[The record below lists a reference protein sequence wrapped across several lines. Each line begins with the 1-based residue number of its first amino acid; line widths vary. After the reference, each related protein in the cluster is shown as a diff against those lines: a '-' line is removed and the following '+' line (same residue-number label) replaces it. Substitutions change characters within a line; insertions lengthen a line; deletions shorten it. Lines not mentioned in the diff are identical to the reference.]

1 MGECEALEND
11 KELLVGTIVMAIA
24 HLPPDLLQLST
35 MTLAT
40 ANAAGAAH
48 AAPVYFAA
56 CQNPALPLELYFF
69 SAPDSRHAQ
78 DLAASPHAAAA
89 IYPETMGWED
99 IRGLQMHG
107 MVRQLSA
114 GTAWD
119 AAWLVYL
126 EKFPFTG
133 EMKAVISR
141 NLLYALCPSWV
152 RLVDNRQGFG
162 FKQEWNL
169 HD

>member
-1 MGECEALEND
+1 MVSMPETDINQ
-11 KELLVGTIVMAIA
+11 
-24 HLPPDLLQLST
+24 PPSFDLLNIST

-40 ANAAGAAH
+40 ANTDGEPH

-56 CQNPALPLELYFF
+56 RQSPILPLELYFF

-89 IYPETMGWED
+89 IYPETVGWKD
-99 IRGLQMHG
+99 IRGLQLHG
-107 MVRQLSA
+107 MIRRLEA
-114 GTAWD
+114 GTAWE
-119 AAWLVYL
+119 AAWQVYL

-133 EMKAVISR
+133 LMKAIIAM
-141 NLLYALCPSWV
+141 NALYALRPTWV

-162 FKQEWNL
+162 FKQEWIL
-169 HD
+169 DA